1 MSVTFPHMGTLHIV
15 LKALLTALGVRAV
28 PPPPTSKTTLE
39 IGARYSPETA
49 CLPFKTTLGNFI
61 QALGAGADTILT
73 CGGQGP
79 CRLGYYA
86 NIQRDILRD
95 LGYKF
100 SMIVIEPDIASVWQA
115 LRRLTPGGLRPVW
128 PAFRLAGA
136 KLRALD
142 AIEQAACRARPR
154 AAVAAAVDAERLGA
168 LAAVDAAATPAAVEG
183 AVATSLRRLA
193 SLPAGGWP
201 EPLRVGL
208 VGEIYVMLESCVNG
222 DLIRRLGQMGVEIHP
237 TMLLGDYVATHIL
250 RDRAALR
257 RSTAVVDA
265 AAPFL
270 GHYVGGHGIKSIG
283 YTAAMGRTGFDGMIH
298 VFPFTCMPEIIAK
311 NILPGVSEK
320 AGIPVL
326 SLAFDEQ
333 TGEAGT
339 VTRLE
344 AFVDLLRYRGRK
356 GFFQSSN
363 NPAEKRGV

>member
-1 MSVTFPHMGTLHIV
+1 MNVTFPHMGTLHIV

-61 QALGAGADTILT
+61 QALEAGADTILT
-73 CGGQGP
+73 CGGEGP

-86 NIQRDILRD
+86 AVQRDILHD

-100 SMIVIEPDIASVWQA
+100 DMIVIEPDLASVWQA
-115 LRRLTPGGLRPVW
+115 LRRLTPRGLAPVW

-154 AAVAAAVDAERLGA
+154 AATADAVDTEHFRAV
-168 LAAVDAAATPAAVEG
+168 AAVDAAVTPAAAAG
-183 AVATSLRRLA
+183 AVAALLRRLEA
-193 SLPAGGWP
+193 LPVGGP

-208 VGEIYVMLESCVNG
+208 VGEIYVMLETCVNG
-222 DLIRRLGQMGVEIHP
+222 DLIRRLGRMGVEVHP
-237 TMLLGDYVATHIL
+237 TMLLGDYVGTHIL

-257 RSTAVVDA
+257 RSAAVVA
-265 AAPFL
+265 AASPFL
-270 GHYVGGHGIKSIG
+270 GHYVGGHGIKSVG
-283 YTAAMGRTGFDGMIH
+283 HTAAMGRSGFAGIIH
-298 VFPFTCMPEIIAK
+298 VFPFTCMPEVIAK

-344 AFVDLLRYRGRK
+344 AFVDLLRYRRK
-356 GFFQSSN
+356 KQQ
-363 NPAEKRGV
+363 PAVAAQKQ

>member
-1 MSVTFPHMGTLHIV
+1 MNVTFPHMGTLDIV
-15 LKALLTALGVRAV
+15 LKALLTTLGVRAM
-28 PPPPTSKTTLE
+28 PPPPISKTTIE
-39 IGARYSPETA
+39 IGARFSPETA

-61 QALGAGADTILT
+61 QALEAGADTILT
-73 CGGQGP
+73 CGGVGP

-86 NIQRDILRD
+86 TVQGDILHD

-100 SMIVIEPDIASVWQA
+100 AMIIVEPDLASVWQA

-142 AIEQAACRARPR
+142 AIEHAACRARPR
-154 AAVAAAVDAERLGA
+154 AAAAGDVDAARLRA
-168 LAAVDAAATPAAVEG
+168 IAAVDAAASPSAVDG
-183 AVATSLRRLA
+183 AVAALLRRLE
-193 SLPAGGWP
+193 SLPTGSGP

-208 VGEIYVMLESCVNG
+208 VGEVYVMLESCVNG
-222 DLIRRLGQMGVEIHP
+222 GLIRRLGRMGVEVRP
-237 TMLLGDYVATHIL
+237 TMLLGDYVDAHIL

-257 RSTAVVDA
+257 RSAAVIAA

-283 YTAAMGRTGFDGMIH
+283 HTAALGQTGFDGIIH

-311 NILPGVSEK
+311 NILPAVSEK
-320 AGIPVL
+320 EGIPVL

-339 VTRLE
+339 ITRLE
-344 AFVDLLRYRGRK
+344 AFVDLLRYRRK
-356 GFFQSSN
+356 KQET
-363 NPAEKRGV
+363 AAAAQKQIK

>member
-1 MSVTFPHMGTLHIV
+1 MTVTFPHMGTLHIV
-15 LKALLTALGVRAV
+15 LEALLTTLGVRAV
-28 PPPPTSKTTLE
+28 SPPPTSKTTLE

-61 QALGAGADTILT
+61 QALEAGADTILT
-73 CGGQGP
+73 CGGEGP

-86 NIQRDILRD
+86 TVQRDILRD
-95 LGYKF
+95 LGYKCE
-100 SMIVIEPDIASVWQA
+100 MIVIEPDLASVWQA

-154 AAVAAAVDAERLGA
+154 VAAVAAVDAERLRA
-168 LAAVDAAATPAAVEG
+168 LAAVAAAVTPAATAG
-183 AVATSLRRLA
+183 AVAALLRRLE
-193 SLPAGGWP
+193 SLPAGNGP
-201 EPLRVGL
+201 EPLRIGL
-208 VGEIYVMLESCVNG
+208 VGEIYVMLEGGVNG
-222 DLIRRLGQMGVEIHP
+222 DLVRRLGRMGVEVHP
-237 TMLLGDYVATHIL
+237 TMLLGDYVGTHIL
-250 RDRAALR
+250 RDREALR
-257 RSTAVVDA
+257 RSAAVVA
-265 AAPFL
+265 AAEPFL
-270 GHYVGGHGIKSIG
+270 GHYVGGHGIKSVG
-283 YTAAMGRTGFDGMIH
+283 HTATMGRTGFDGIIH

-320 AGIPVL
+320 EGIPVL

-344 AFVDLLRYRGRK
+344 AFVDLLRYRRK
-356 GFFQSSN
+356 KQET
-363 NPAEKRGV
+363 AIAAQKQ